1 MKKIFTRTLYIA
13 VALSIAVACKP
24 KLETPS
30 VDKGSLNLTT
40 YVAIGNSITAGY
52 ADNALYRKGQ
62 ENSYAKLLAEQFQL
76 AGGGAFKIPYV
87 DPNSVGIGSTG
98 GARLALTYVTDACQ
112 GTYLTPRPVAGSGDA
127 TIFGSVYSSQGPFNS
142 FGVPGAKSFH
152 VPFAGYGNPGNGA
165 GNFNPFFTRMAANP
179 TTSSMLT
186 DALARNPTF
195 FSLFIGNND
204 VLLYALSGGAQDAIT
219 PTGTFDASIDAILNA
234 LTATSPQGVVANV
247 PDITSLPY
255 FTTVPYNAL
264 VIDAT
269 TAANLNALHSGSDAS
284 FHAGANG
291 FLIADASAT
300 GGKRNAVE
308 GEFILL
314 STPQNDIKCAG
325 LGSQTAMPTQYV
337 LTLTEANEIKSKTN
351 AYNAKLKAAAEAK
364 GLAFVDANAFLK
376 SAIKGL
382 TFDGINVSTTFVS
395 GGAFSL
401 DGVHLTP
408 LGNALLANEFIR
420 SINSKYGSTIPQ
432 VDVTKYHGVVFP

>member
-1 MKKIFTRTLYIA
+1 MKKIFSRTLYILA
-13 VALSIAVACKP
+13 CVSLAVACKP
-24 KLETPS
+24 KLETPAI
-30 VDKGSLNLTT
+30 DKGSLNLTT

-52 ADNALYRKGQ
+52 ADNALYRTGQ

-76 AGGGAFKIPYV
+76 AGGGAFKIPLV
-87 DPNSVGIGSTG
+87 NPSSVGIGSTG

-112 GTYLTPRPVAGSGDA
+112 GTYITPRPVAASGDLS
-127 TIFGSVYSSQGPFNS
+127 IFGSVYATQGPFNS

-152 VPFAGYGNPGNGA
+152 VPFAGYGNSAAGA
-165 GNFNPFFTRMAANP
+165 GNYNPFFSRMAASE

-219 PTGTFDASIDAILNA
+219 PTGTFDASIDATLNA
-234 LTATSPQGVVANV
+234 LTATCPQGVVANV

-255 FTTVPYNAL
+255 FTTVPYNGL
-264 VIDAT
+264 VLTAT
-269 TAANLNALHSGSDAS
+269 QAAYFNGEHAGSDAN
-284 FHAGANG
+284 FQEGVNG
-291 FLIADASAT
+291 FLIADPAAA
-300 GGKRNAVE
+300 GGKRNAVA

-314 STPQNDIKCAG
+314 STPQNDLKCTG
-325 LGSQTAMPTQYV
+325 LGSQTAIPTQYV
-337 LTLTEANEIKSKTN
+337 LTATEANAIKTATIN
-351 AYNAKLKAAAEAK
+351 YNNKLKAAAEAK

-376 SAIKGL
+376 SAIKGM
-382 TFDGINVSTTFVS
+382 TFDGIKVSTTFVS

-408 LGNALLANEFIR
+408 LGNALLTNEFIR
-420 SINSKYGSTIPQ
+420 SINAKYGSSIPE
-432 VDVTKYHGVVFP
+432 VDITKYHGVVFP